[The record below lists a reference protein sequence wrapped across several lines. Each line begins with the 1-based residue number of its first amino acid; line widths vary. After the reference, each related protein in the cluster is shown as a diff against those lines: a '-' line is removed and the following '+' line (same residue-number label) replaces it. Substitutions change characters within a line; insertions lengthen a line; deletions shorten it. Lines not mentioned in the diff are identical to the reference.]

1 MKKMMKT
8 FIFTIAMVFVASC
21 GKEQAGS
28 TNMVD
33 DFLPVDEAFKYSA
46 QVIDKSTIKAM
57 WKIADGYHL
66 YKNKLKFSVS
76 PSAYQLVNI
85 DYPKGEMIDDKIF
98 GRQESYSGQLEVVI
112 KLDAKQSSEKLVLE
126 SAYQGCADK
135 GLCYPPEK
143 RKTTLDINSI

>member
-1 MKKMMKT
+1 MKPL
-8 FIFTIAMVFVASC
+8 IFAIFLALLAAC
-21 GKEQAGS
+21 GKEQTAS

-33 DFLPVDEAFKYSA
+33 DFLPVDEAFQYSA
-46 QVIDKSTIKAM
+46 QVIDNTTIKAI

-66 YKNKLKFSVS
+66 YKNKLKFAVS

-85 DYPKGEMIDDKIF
+85 NYPKGEMIDDKIF
-98 GRQESYSGQLEVVI
+98 GKQESYSGQLEVII

-143 RKTTLDINSI
+143 RTSTLDINSI